1 MTMGPEPRIR
11 IFEMSVRFGIMQFL
25 PCFEGAQSRGL
36 SSSIHLQPLRLN
48 QRGDPVLVLK
58 NGFVNPGVPRLILD
72 DSVGAL
78 ASDQLAVGLNFKIAV
93 DQVTIGAVFRVGALW
108 QSDGSVWIHGLEPAD
123 GVLHRWTM
131 LRQVPVQLFVQE

>member
-11 IFEMSVRFGIMQFL
+11 IFEMSVRLGMMRFW

-58 NGFVNPGVPRLILD
+58 NGFVNPGVPRLVLD
-72 DSVGAL
+72 HSVGAL
-78 ASDQLAVGLNFKIAV
+78 AADQFAVGLNFKIAI
-93 DQVTIGAVFRVGALW
+93 DQVSIGTVFGVGTLG
-108 QSDGSVWIHGLEPAD
+108 QSDRSMRIHGLELAD
-123 GVLHRWTM
+123 GVLHRETM
-131 LRQVPVQLFVQE
+131 LSQVPVQLLVQK

>member
-11 IFEMSVRFGIMQFL
+11 IFEMSVRLGMMRFW

-58 NGFVNPGVPRLILD
+58 NGFVNPGVPRLVLD
-72 DSVGAL
+72 HSVGAL
-78 ASDQLAVGLNFKIAV
+78 AADQLAVGLNFKIAV
-93 DQVTIGAVFRVGALW
+93 DQVTIGAVFRVGALGL
-108 QSDGSVWIHGLEPAD
+108 SDGSVRIHGLEPAD
-123 GVLHRWTM
+123 GGLHRWTM
-131 LRQVPVQLFVQE
+131 LRPVTV